1 MFLPS
6 SGSSYTTA
14 KKLHKVSLDQCL
26 FHGSI
31 LVSSCYITS
40 SEIEDDDKAALQLL
54 TESDELRV
62 AAQQLVAD

>member
-6 SGSSYTTA
+6 SDSSYTTA

-40 SEIEDDDKAALQLL
+40 SDDDDKAALQLL